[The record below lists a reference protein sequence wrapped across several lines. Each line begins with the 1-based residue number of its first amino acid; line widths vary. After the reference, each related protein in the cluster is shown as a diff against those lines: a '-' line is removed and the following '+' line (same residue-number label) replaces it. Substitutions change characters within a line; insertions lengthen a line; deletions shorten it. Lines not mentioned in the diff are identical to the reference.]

1 MGSRILFLGA
11 PNERPKWWW
20 WSFIAIACLIGL
32 VIPSFTGWDV
42 HLDLSIIFIFGML
55 ALSMGF
61 LWGFGGMLSF
71 GQTAFFGL
79 GGYTYAVWSLNL
91 DETTFGMVLA
101 VILPMVAALIL
112 GYFMIYGRI
121 SAIYFTV
128 ITLVVTIVLEKAIRA
143 TSDERF
149 VIGDVWLRGQ
159 NGISTVPDLK
169 IPWESGET
177 FFVTGV
183 YYISFVLMVLAYI
196 GLRLLL
202 TTHFGRVLMSIRENE
217 RRAGLLG
224 YDSRRYKLLAFV
236 LAGGLAGLA
245 GGMYGVWGNFVAPE
259 MMNLNSAASV
269 VIYVIVGGKATLIGP
284 LVGTGIV
291 QVLTAWLGT
300 AGVGQVNLILGLVMI
315 AFVMIFPQG
324 VLPTLAIAVTW
335 VLRRIRAA
343 VAPGLGRASPVPGS
357 ELSAGERP

>member
-1 MGSRILFLGA
+1 MWSMIVLFGA
-11 PNERPKWWW
+11 PNAMPKWWW
-20 WSFIAIACLIGL
+20 WCFVGLASLVGLI
-32 VIPSFTGWDV
+32 IPSFTGWDV

-79 GGYTYAVWSLNL
+79 GGYTYAVWGLNFE
-91 DETTFGMVLA
+91 ETTFAMTLA
-101 VILPMVAALIL
+101 VALPMVVALVL

-159 NGISTVPDLK
+159 NGISTVPDLQ
-169 IPWESGET
+169 IPWDPGET

-183 YYISFVLMVLAYI
+183 YYVAFILMVLSYV

-202 TTHFGRVLMSIRENE
+202 TTPFGRVLVGIRENE
-217 RRAGLLG
+217 RRSALLG
-224 YDSRRYKLLAFV
+224 YDARRYKLMAFV
-236 LAGGLAGLA
+236 LAGGLAGLS

-324 VLPTLAIAVTW
+324 VLPSIGLAILYC
-335 VLRRIRAA
+335 LRRVRGAA
-343 VAPGLGRASPVPGS
+343 RGGKRPAFAPTDTALRR
-357 ELSAGERP
+357 EE